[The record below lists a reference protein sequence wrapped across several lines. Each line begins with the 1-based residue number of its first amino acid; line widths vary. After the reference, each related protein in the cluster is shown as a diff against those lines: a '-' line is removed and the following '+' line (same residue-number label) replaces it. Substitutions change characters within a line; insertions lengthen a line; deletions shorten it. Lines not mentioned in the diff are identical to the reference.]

1 VVSGEDVT
9 CDYYKKNLDS
19 LPEIWLKEF
28 LMGAQVIPH
37 KEKILAGLK
46 GIVAGLQQ
54 LNDGKRVM
62 LNSSVVRI
70 FIGDDSVRVTLEN
83 FRKCQFVDQE
93 VWRDQCGIFSGAER
107 LAQDA
112 VGCFET

>member
-1 VVSGEDVT
+1 MVSGEDVT
-9 CDYYKKNLDS
+9 FDYYKKNLSS
-19 LPEIWLKEF
+19 LPVFWLKEF

-62 LNSSVVRI
+62 LNTSVVRI

-93 VWRDQCGIFSGAER
+93 LWRDQCGIFSGAER